1 MFAVHV
7 ESIDTFIEYV
17 DFFVIYRQVGS
28 IGRRG
33 RHKREP
39 RTGLAT
45 TRLYALPI
53 NIGEIA
59 MGKIRLAWL
68 VPVFSIVLTACG
80 GSSGGG
86 GTSPPPP
93 PPPPA
98 ATPAI
103 DVEHVFTGLTFNGLV
118 SLQQAPGDATRW
130 FAVEQS
136 GRILEFA
143 NDQGVTTA
151 TTFLDINVR
160 VISGGERGLLG
171 IAFDPLFPTVED
183 VYVSYTGNNAGG
195 NLISVLSRFA
205 LMPGGQSL
213 DPASEQILLTVPQDQ
228 NNHNGGHIE
237 FGPDGYLYL
246 GLGDGGGSGDPL
258 DRAQATTDLLG
269 SMVRIDVD
277 TGVPYAIPADNP
289 FSANQ
294 TCPQGTTTSGQDC
307 PEIFAWGLRNP
318 WRFSFDS
325 QTDVLWLGDVGQA
338 RFEEIDIIT
347 AGGNYG
353 WDDREGAHC
362 FEPTIGCI
370 MDSIDPITEYS
381 RALGASVTG
390 GFVYRGSAIPDL
402 VGWYV
407 YGDFVSG
414 RIFGIPADS
423 QTGTETIVLLETTLS
438 ISTFAQDE
446 NGELYVID
454 YGSSSTIHR
463 ITDAP

>member
-1 MFAVHV
+1 
-7 ESIDTFIEYV
+7 
-17 DFFVIYRQVGS
+17 
-28 IGRRG
+28 
-33 RHKREP
+33 
-39 RTGLAT
+39 
-45 TRLYALPI
+45 
-53 NIGEIA
+53 
-59 MGKIRLAWL
+59 
-68 VPVFSIVLTACG
+68 
-80 GSSGGG
+80 
-86 GTSPPPP
+86 
-93 PPPPA
+93 
-98 ATPAI
+98 
-103 DVEHVFTGLTFNGLV
+103 
-118 SLQQAPGDATRW
+118 
-130 FAVEQS
+130 
-136 GRILEFA
+136 
-143 NDQGVTTA
+143 
-151 TTFLDINVR
+151 
-160 VISGGERGLLG
+160 
-171 IAFDPLFPTVED
+171 VED

-277 TGVPYAIPADNP
+277 AGVPYAIPAGNP

-294 TCPQGTTTSGQDC
+294 TCPQGTTMSGQDC
-307 PEIFAWGLRNP
+307 PEIYAWGLRNP
-318 WRFSFDS
+318 WRYSFDS
-325 QTDVLWLGDVGQA
+325 QTDVLWLGDVGQG
-338 RFEEIDIIT
+338 RYEEIDIIT
-347 AGGNYG
+347 AGGDYG

-362 FEPTIGCI
+362 FEPNIGCI
-370 MDSIDPITEYS
+370 TDSIDPITEYG
-381 RALGASVTG
+381 RTLGASVTG

-407 YGDFVSG
+407 YADFVSG

-454 YGSSSTIHR
+454 YGGSSTIHR